1 MSKSFLD
8 MAPVTYLLEGTDD
21 MLHGYVARDSL
32 AKLDIDNSICVYSFR
47 YGKNEKHLTFD
58 RWVRV
63 GNIMCVDGME
73 EFVPIKYYPRD
84 FFKTEPEGYNVR
96 AYIRRT
102 QVRCLVT
109 ADDYIKLY
117 DKVGKAI
124 FDEPYQFVETGC
136 KIMVKKLI
144 VFNDGD
150 WGPYTTLLE
159 SNTSNETTDTC
170 EKDADNELP
179 IRYDTFPGDYMS
191 GNSRSDD
198 SKPDDLIEFYILNE
212 TNEYEK
218 VNVSRRE
225 VKEVAETIRLSDTHT
240 DGFRVSGYDNEG
252 KRYGSV
258 EVKLALFSDEASS
271 MRLIM
276 DKRSYSSGKVK
287 VIMHSEQS
295 SECIIRFV
303 GKGQLDYIFK
313 KDLSYFELNDEAI
326 DIYEDEE
333 AEDPIKTVSL
343 KDIEIDP
350 NYMGQE
356 MFDIFNSVINKED

>member
-1 MSKSFLD
+1 

-73 EFVPIKYYPRD
+73 EFVPIKYYSRD
-84 FFKTEPEGYNVR
+84 VFRTEPAGYTVR

-117 DKVGKAI
+117 DKVDKAI
-124 FDEPYQFVETGC
+124 FDEPHQFVETGC

-144 VFNDGD
+144 VFNGDD

-159 SNTSNETTDTC
+159 NNTSSETTDAC
-170 EKDADNELP
+170 EKDVNSELP
-179 IRYDTFPGDYMS
+179 IRYDTFPGDYIPKK
-191 GNSRSDD
+191 NDD
-198 SKPDDLIEFYILNE
+198 SKPNDLIEFYISNE
-212 TNEYEK
+212 TGEYEK
-218 VNVSRRE
+218 VCVSRKE
-225 VKEVAETIRLSDTHT
+225 VKEAADIIRTAETPV
-240 DGFRVSGYDNEG
+240 DGFRVSGYDNDG
-252 KRYGSV
+252 NRYGSV
-258 EVKLALFSDEASS
+258 EVKLDLFNEAIS
-271 MRLIM
+271 MNLIM
-276 DKRSYSSGKVK
+276 NTRSYASGRVK
-287 VIMHSEQS
+287 VIMRYEQS
-295 SECIIRFV
+295 PECRVRFV
-303 GKGQLDYIFK
+303 RKGQLDCIFK
-313 KDLSYFELNDEAI
+313 KDLSYFELNDEPI

-333 AEDPIKTVSL
+333 AEDPIKTVAL
-343 KDIEIDP
+343 KDVEIDP

-356 MFDIFNSVINKED
+356 MFEVFNSVINKEE